1 LADTEG
7 HFMPKELDPFD
18 EDPEEEKDDDNE
30 GDFNPDD
37 IFSDLDY
44 DDDDDDLISDEELR
58 REMDAYRELPVFK
71 SAEKIRELTQRI
83 VDTFDEKKDKFQL
96 KQQMMMNAYTLGVKI
111 AGAEA
116 GDLYNLRMENAV
128 IIKIH
133 ARELLAQTS
142 LCRAEKLCNQEYL
155 QLLRDEIDEFRKL
168 FVDWVKAF
176 DKFNDE
182 KDEWGLFY
190 D

>member
-1 LADTEG
+1 
-7 HFMPKELDPFD
+7 MPRDFEPFGD
-18 EDPEEEKDDDNE
+18 DPEDDDE
-30 GDFNPDD
+30 GDFNPEE
-37 IFSDLDY
+37 FFNELQY
-44 DDDDDDLISDEELR
+44 DDDDPISDEELQ

-71 SAEKIRELTQRI
+71 SADRIRELTQRI
-83 VDTFDEKKDKFQL
+83 VETFDEAKDKFML

-142 LCRAEKLCNQEYL
+142 LCKAEKLCSIEYL
-155 QLLRDEIDEFRKL
+155 QLLRNEIDEFRKL
-168 FVDWVKAF
+168 FIEWVRSF
-176 DKFNDE
+176 DKLNDE